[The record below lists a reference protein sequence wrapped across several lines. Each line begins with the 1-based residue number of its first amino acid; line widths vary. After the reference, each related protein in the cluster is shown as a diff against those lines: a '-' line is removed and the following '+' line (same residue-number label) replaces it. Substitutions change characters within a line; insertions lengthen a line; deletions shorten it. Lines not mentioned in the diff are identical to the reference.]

1 MHSKDYKSR
10 FANNLKK
17 ELPRIPPVKKYQ
29 DFKSFSDMGKTL
41 SDLHINFDE
50 IEPYPVELKEGD
62 LRLAVI
68 DDPKKFFYV
77 KKMRLDITKSSI
89 VYNANIT
96 IQNIPKDVF
105 NYLVNSKSA
114 IEWIIERYQVTQND
128 DTGISNDPNEYANI
142 VMKDPKYPLL
152 LLQRTIT
159 LSLKTN
165 EIVKSLPPLDI
176 D

>member
-1 MHSKDYKSR
+1 MW
-10 FANNLKK
+10 
-17 ELPRIPPVKKYQ
+17 Q
-29 DFKSFSDMGKTL
+29 
-41 SDLHINFDE
+41 
-50 IEPYPVELKEGD
+50 
-62 LRLAVI
+62 
-68 DDPKKFFYV
+68 
-77 KKMRLDITKSSI
+77 
-89 VYNANIT
+89 ANIT

-152 LLQRTIT
+152 LLQRIIM

-165 EIVKSLPPLDI
+165 EIVKSLPLLDI